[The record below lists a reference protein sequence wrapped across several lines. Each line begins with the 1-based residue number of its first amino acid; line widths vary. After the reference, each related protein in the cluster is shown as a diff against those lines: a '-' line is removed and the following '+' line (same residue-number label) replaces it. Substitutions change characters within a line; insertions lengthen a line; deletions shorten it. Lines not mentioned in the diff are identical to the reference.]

1 MNSYIRKIRKFIK
14 KFILYTIEG
23 EEKVYRLRHT
33 PFCVK
38 KHYTRTYHQNLERLP
53 IQPNKIILDNYMG
66 KGYGC
71 NTKYVTEALLAAGND
86 LEIVWTVQDPVKQRD
101 DFPKQVRL
109 VRYGSPEAMKEYAT
123 AGVWVQN
130 YQLVHYLNK
139 GLLKKPEQV
148 YIQMW
153 HGSFGIKK
161 IENDC
166 KNLTQDRNWTILAER
181 NSGYTDYWISNSKFE
196 TDIYKQAFWNV
207 KKVLAYGHPRNDIFF
222 GEGQLRARASVEQ
235 YIDTKHERLLLYV
248 PTFRDDFMEWE
259 QQLDYRLLKESL
271 EQRFGGEWLI
281 LIRMHPRMKEYA
293 KELMPKE
300 DFCIDVTEYSDIQE
314 LLAASDGVI
323 TDYSSAIFDFLL
335 TERPA
340 FIYAPDYGNYKQMR
354 GLYYPLE
361 DTPFA
366 VAADN
371 QKLAENIRFFD
382 ENSYKEK
389 VRLFLQEK
397 GSVEDGNAAK
407 RVTELIVECVKEKRK

>member
-153 HGSFGIKK
+153 HGSF
-161 IENDC
+161 
-166 KNLTQDRNWTILAER
+166 L
-181 NSGYTDYWISNSKFE
+181 
-196 TDIYKQAFWNV
+196 
-207 KKVLAYGHPRNDIFF
+207 
-222 GEGQLRARASVEQ
+222 
-235 YIDTKHERLLLYV
+235 
-248 PTFRDDFMEWE
+248 
-259 QQLDYRLLKESL
+259 SL
-271 EQRFGGEWLI
+271 I
-281 LIRMHPRMKEYA
+281 HI
-293 KELMPKE
+293 
-300 DFCIDVTEYSDIQE
+300 
-314 LLAASDGVI
+314 
-323 TDYSSAIFDFLL
+323 
-335 TERPA
+335 
-340 FIYAPDYGNYKQMR
+340 
-354 GLYYPLE
+354 
-361 DTPFA
+361 
-366 VAADN
+366 
-371 QKLAENIRFFD
+371 
-382 ENSYKEK
+382 
-389 VRLFLQEK
+389 
-397 GSVEDGNAAK
+397 
-407 RVTELIVECVKEKRK
+407 